1 MNILDRMRY
10 NKSTNSITIRAKDDR
25 VVELEL
31 LNGFPIGLKLKCKE
45 EKIFNGLFQLHV
57 IGISRN
63 MKRVQYEFRWERGNP
78 MTLGLMKQTSNGTVI
93 ETNGILVRK
102 IRPNKKLTGD
112 LNECTKQI

>member
-45 EKIFNGLFQLHV
+45 EKIFN
-57 IGISRN
+57 N
-63 MKRVQYEFRWERGNP
+63 
-78 MTLGLMKQTSNGTVI
+78 
-93 ETNGILVRK
+93 
-102 IRPNKKLTGD
+102 
-112 LNECTKQI
+112 

>member
-45 EKIFNGLFQLHV
+45 EKIFNGLLHV

-102 IRPNKKLTGD
+102 IRPNKKLTGGD